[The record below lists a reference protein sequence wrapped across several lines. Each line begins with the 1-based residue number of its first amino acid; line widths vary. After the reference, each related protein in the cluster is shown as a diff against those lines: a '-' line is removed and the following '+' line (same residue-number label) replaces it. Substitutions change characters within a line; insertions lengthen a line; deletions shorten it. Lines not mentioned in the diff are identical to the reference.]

1 MAIRAPGGANK
12 YKRSCSCKPIN
23 IDLCRIDSQKIIFR
37 AEDLVL
43 AEERT
48 TEADK
53 ELIMEGENIARLS
66 DCHGAPLCS

>member
-1 MAIRAPGGANK
+1 MLKEWANVDPC
-12 YKRSCSCKPIN
+12 RLEL
-23 IDLCRIDSQKIIFR
+23 DLQKIIFR

-53 ELIMEGENIARLS
+53 ELIMEGENIPICQIVMESRFVGVLS
-66 DCHGAPLCS
+66 WG

>member
-1 MAIRAPGGANK
+1 MRNHDVDCWVI
-12 YKRSCSCKPIN
+12 S
-23 IDLCRIDSQKIIFR
+23 R

-53 ELIMEGENIARLS
+53 ELIMEGENIPIARLS
-66 DCHGAPLCS
+66 WSAAVLVP

>member
-1 MAIRAPGGANK
+1 MLKQWTN
-12 YKRSCSCKPIN
+12 CN
-23 IDLCRIDSQKIIFR
+23 VDLCRIDLQKIIFR

-53 ELIMEGENIARLS
+53 ELIMEGENIPIFQIVMERR
-66 DCHGAPLCS
+66 CVGALTWG

>member
-1 MAIRAPGGANK
+1 MQWTVV
-12 YKRSCSCKPIN
+12 
-23 IDLCRIDSQKIIFR
+23 DLCRLELDLQKIIFR

-53 ELIMEGENIARLS
+53 ELIMEGENIPIFQIVSPNLRLNI
-66 DCHGAPLCS
+66 LRIVMEQ

>member
-1 MAIRAPGGANK
+1 MVLK
-12 YKRSCSCKPIN
+12 QWTN
-23 IDLCRIDSQKIIFR
+23 IDPCRLELDLQKIIFR

-53 ELIMEGENIARLS
+53 ELIMEGENIPICQIVMERR
-66 DCHGAPLCS
+66 CVGALTWG

>member
-1 MAIRAPGGANK
+1 MGRTASNNR
-12 YKRSCSCKPIN
+12 
-23 IDLCRIDSQKIIFR
+23 LELELQKTIFR

-53 ELIMEGENIARLS
+53 ELIMEGENIPIFQIVSPNLRLNI
-66 DCHGAPLCS
+66 LRI

>member
-1 MAIRAPGGANK
+1 MILTIVI
-12 YKRSCSCKPIN
+12 C
-23 IDLCRIDSQKIIFR
+23 R

-53 ELIMEGENIARLS
+53 ELIMEGVLHLKH
-66 DCHGAPLCS
+66 CHLD